1 MSDAVKITATKPVTG
16 AEHGVLAQL
25 VWIGAFAAATA
36 LGARIEIPHQPV
48 PYTLQTMVV
57 LLAGAFLGPRNGAF
71 SQLLYV
77 AAGTLGAPVF
87 ASGGVGIATL
97 FGPTGGYLLAFPV
110 ASLLVGYLVQQNRS
124 LAWILISMAVGLLV
138 IFASGTLHLFAFY
151 LHDAAAALTSGFLL
165 FTWWDLLK
173 LFAAGMSYYE
183 IAKRWP
189 RVGR

>member
-1 MSDAVKITATKPVTG
+1 MSDAVEITATKPITG
-16 AEHGVLAQL
+16 TEPSILAHL
-25 VWIGAFAAATA
+25 LWIGAFAAATA
-36 LGARIEIPHQPV
+36 LGARIEIPHHPV

-57 LLAGAFLGPRNGAF
+57 LLAGAFLGARNGAF
-71 SQLLYV
+71 SQLLYIV
-77 AAGTLGAPVF
+77 AGALGAPVF
-87 ASGGVGIATL
+87 AGGGLGMATL
-97 FGPTGGYLLAFPV
+97 FGPTGGYLMAFPV
-110 ASLLVGYLVQQNRS
+110 ASLIVGYLMQQNRS
-124 LAWILISMAVGLLV
+124 LVWTLISMAVGLLV

-173 LFAAGMSYYE
+173 LFAAAMSYHE